1 MTVKSFTELEPR
13 YYIAFWACVAFITN
27 IKPHAVTFVVHSE
40 VQYIYIFGA
49 MLTVISFTKMP
60 MSFVTVN
67 LRFPLVAVILLLSTN
82 SLPQPTEC
90 HSEKCI

>member
-1 MTVKSFTELEPR
+1 
-13 YYIAFWACVAFITN
+13 
-27 IKPHAVTFVVHSE
+27 
-40 VQYIYIFGA
+40 